1 MKIGVISDTH
11 DQYEN
16 ILKAVKI
23 LNQEKVSSVIHCGD
37 WVSPFTQLFYKNL
50 KSPLRGIFG
59 NNDGDRKYHLIY
71 AKKSK
76 IEFMGEKAE
85 LEMNKRNI
93 FIYHGTD
100 QKLIKFAIKSGKYNA
115 IFHGHTHIAENKL
128 IGNTLVLNP
137 GTFMP
142 VTDNKIKGASLAI
155 YETQTNT
162 AKIIKI

>member
-16 ILKAVKI
+16 ILKAVNI
-23 LNQEKVSSVIHCGD
+23 LNIEKVALTIHCGD
-37 WVSPFTQLFYKNL
+37 WVSPFTQMFYKKL

-59 NNDGDRKYHLIY
+59 NNDGDKYYHSIY

-76 IEFMGEKAE
+76 IELVGET
-85 LEMNKRNI
+85 MNLSIGGRKI
-93 FIYHGTD
+93 FVYHGQDSSITD
-100 QKLIKFAIKSGKYNA
+100 SLIKLDKFDA
-115 IFHGHTHIAENKL
+115 IFHGHTHIVVNQL
-128 IGNTLVLNP
+128 MGSTLSLNP

-142 VTDNKIKGASLAI
+142 VTDNKIIGASMAI
-155 YETQTNT
+155 YETKTNT